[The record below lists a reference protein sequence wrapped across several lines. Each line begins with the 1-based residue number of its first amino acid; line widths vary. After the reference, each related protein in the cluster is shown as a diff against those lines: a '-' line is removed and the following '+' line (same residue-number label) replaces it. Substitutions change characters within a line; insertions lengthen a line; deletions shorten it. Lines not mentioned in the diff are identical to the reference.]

1 MRAVF
6 KSALAA
12 ASLGAFLVLGCD
24 DPASPGKS
32 NPVAGRWDG
41 IVAESTMTMVFTDDS
56 AFSTVLPDS
65 GGTYYL
71 AGTYTFTNTSI
82 ALTYTSALQGTE
94 GIPLPSFDPVI
105 GTLSGTSMTLPVPYN
120 WTGDSVTLSK
130 LLMQ

>member
-12 ASLGAFLVLGCD
+12 ALLGAFLVLGCD

-32 NPVAGRWDG
+32 NPVAGTWKGAVSDS
-41 IVAESTMTMVFTDDS
+41 VMTTVFTDDS
-56 AFSTVLPDS
+56 TFSTVLPDS

-94 GIPLPSFDPVI
+94 GIPLPSFDPVA
-105 GTLSGTSMTLPVPYN
+105 GTLAGNKMTLPIPYN
-120 WTGDSVTLSK
+120 WTGDSITLSK
-130 LLMQ
+130 Q